1 MEFKMRKSL
10 LLMPV
15 IVSLVACASGPKEY
29 KLNGYKGP
37 EAMDNNE
44 VVQAAKQC
52 INNRMRPDINYLSVR
67 TDQGKVLVPVS
78 VNCLPL

>member
-1 MEFKMRKSL
+1 MVKSL
-10 LLMPV
+10 LVVPL
-15 IVSLVACASGPKEY
+15 IVALVACASGPKEY
-29 KLNGYKGP
+29 KLLNYKGP
-37 EAMDNNE
+37 EAMDSNE

-52 INNRMRPDINYLSVR
+52 INNRLRPDINYLSVR

>member
-1 MEFKMRKSL
+1 MRKFL
-10 LLMPV
+10 VLIPV
-15 IVSLVACASGPKEY
+15 VALAACASGPKEY
-29 KLNGYKGP
+29 KLKGYDGP

-44 VVQAAKQC
+44 VMMMAKQC

>member
-1 MEFKMRKSL
+1 MRKIL
-10 LLMPV
+10 LLVPV
-15 IVSLVACASGPKEY
+15 IVSLVACASSGPKEY
-29 KLNGYKGP
+29 KLKGYDGP

-44 VVQAAKQC
+44 VMMMAKQC

-67 TDQGKVLVPVS
+67 TEQGKVLVPVS

>member
-1 MEFKMRKSL
+1 MRKL
-10 LLMPV
+10 LIMLPV
-15 IVSLVACASGPKEY
+15 VALAACSGVMGPKEY

-44 VVQAAKQC
+44 VMQAAKQC